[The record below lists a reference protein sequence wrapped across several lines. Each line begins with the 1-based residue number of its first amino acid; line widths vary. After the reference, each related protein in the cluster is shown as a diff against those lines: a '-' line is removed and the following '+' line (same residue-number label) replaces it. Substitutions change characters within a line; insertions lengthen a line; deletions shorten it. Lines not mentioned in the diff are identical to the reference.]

1 MTDAAVVARPAAACL
16 AVPAPTRLDSRLPVR
31 SVCIDGW
38 RRVNHSIA
46 MVNQHQL
53 LALLGQ
59 PGLRLYHRDMPYF
72 RPHWNAKLLPA
83 GFTDAQ
89 QALIDGVPEPAAG
102 QPVDCLFRITSPFIT
117 QFTPAQKTL
126 SFMVTECS
134 LVEVCFDAPVRDH
147 AAFTRDAN
155 RIVTPSRWARD
166 RLVEY
171 GFDGDGIVVV
181 PHGVDGETF
190 APLQRDER
198 ALARRQMGI
207 AEDETLFVNVGV
219 ATWNKG
225 LDLLIAAFAQVRQRH
240 PRARLL
246 IKENRGLYGLG
257 VDSIVADVQRRQ
269 PALLDSQTLAGISVI
284 SESLGQQQ
292 LRTLYAVADAYV
304 SPYRAEGFNLP
315 VLEALACGTPVIV
328 TAGGAT
334 DDFCP
339 DALATRIPSRAGTTA
354 DAPQDVGPFR
364 LPDSDALIDA
374 MQQVVL
380 AGPPAN
386 AAARQL
392 ARDALVARHTWAG
405 VARQLAGL
413 M

>member
-1 MTDAAVVARPAAACL
+1 MKTL
-16 AVPAPTRLDSRLPVR
+16 
-31 SVCIDGW
+31 CIDGW
-38 RRVNHSIA
+38 RGVNHSIA

-53 LALLGQ
+53 LALLDQ
-59 PGLRLYHRDMPYF
+59 ADLRVFHRDMPFF

-83 GFTDAQ
+83 GFNADEQARIDAVPAPAQ
-89 QALIDGVPEPAAG
+89 GQAL
-102 QPVDCLFRITSPFIT
+102 DCVFRITSPFVT
-117 QFTPAQKTL
+117 AFEPEQKTL

-134 LVEVCFDAPVRDH
+134 LIDVCFDAPVQDPG
-147 AAFTRDAN
+147 AFTRDAN

-171 GFDGDGIVVV
+171 GFDGDGIAVV
-181 PHGVDGETF
+181 PHGVSGDTF
-190 APLQRDER
+190 APLRAAER
-198 ALARRQMGI
+198 AQARQQMGI
-207 AEDETLFVNVGV
+207 ADDETLFVNVGV

-225 LDLLIAAFAQVRQRH
+225 LDLLLLAFAQVRQAC

-257 VDSIVADVQRRQ
+257 VDTIVADVQRKQ
-269 PALLDSQTLAGISVI
+269 PDLLDSKVLAGISVI

-315 VLEALACGTPVIV
+315 VLEAMACGTPVIV
-328 TAGGAT
+328 TDGGAT

-339 DALATRIPSRAGTTA
+339 AGLATRVRSRPGGVA

-364 LPDSDALIDA
+364 VPDHDALVAA
-374 MQQVVL
+374 MRAVVATPCRRDDPVRQQ
-380 AGPPAN
+380 
-386 AAARQL
+386 
-392 ARDALVARHTWAG
+392 ARDALVARHTWPS
-405 VARQLAGL
+405 VTRQLAEL